1 MPESATQPQH
11 GLYDPETINRE
22 SSRWIRAEA
31 MLDDQRIDAGMNMD
45 GHLFTDLEE
54 VAERGLDR
62 ATKDASKPVHVAW

>member
-1 MPESATQPQH
+1 
-11 GLYDPETINRE
+11 
-22 SSRWIRAEA
+22 

-45 GHLFTDLEE
+45 GHLFTDLGE